1 MRDRFIPFGAEDE
14 SHRGVLSGVCPML
27 PGIIEIQVHL
37 AGIGLREFPGFE
49 INENEAPQ
57 SAVKKHQADAIPFI
71 PDAQALLA
79 GDEGEVVAEFEQEVL
94 KMKNER
100 LFQVLS
106 EYSSFKPRNSS
117 TSGSFISSSAVTR
130 SSSRLRCPLRS
141 RAALFRESAVRS

>member
-14 SHRGVLSGVCPML
+14 SHRRVLSGVCPML

-37 AGIGLREFPGFE
+37 AGIGVREFPGFE

-57 SAVKKHQADAIPFI
+57 AAVKKHQVDAVPFI

-100 LFQVLS
+100 LFQCA
-106 EYSSFKPRNSS
+106 FPN
-117 TSGSFISSSAVTR
+117 TR
-130 SSSRLRCPLRS
+130 PSNPETQAPADL
-141 RAALFRESAVRS
+141 LFLPPA